1 MLIKI
6 LPWWLY
12 LKAKQ
17 DTILE
22 LANYAY
28 SLLIHS
34 LESDDDELIEAM
46 LEEAKQ
52 VIERAVD
59 HVSILTDFFGDLE
72 MTQNLEKCVQELIA
86 DYQRVRELL
95 GGDSY
100 DDQESAVGVHK

>member
-1 MLIKI
+1 MLIKV

-28 SLLIHS
+28 SLLSHS

-59 HVSILTDFFGDLE
+59 HVSILIDFFGDLE
-72 MTQNLEKCVQELIA
+72 ITQNLEEYVQKLIV
-86 DYQRVRELL
+86 DYRWAKKLL